1 MSLKLWHVPVR
12 LAAGAFILNS
22 GLNKRDLEGEAAAGA
37 HGWASSA
44 IKPLA
49 KVDAD
54 TFAKGLSTGEMAL
67 GGALLAPFVPSWLA
81 GVALTGFA
89 TGLLQL
95 YRSTPGMTEADGI
108 RPTEKGTPVAK
119 DIWLLGIGL
128 ALVLDRLTDR
138 R

>member
-22 GLNKRDLEGEAAAGA
+22 GVTKRTLEGEAAAGV

-44 IKPLA
+44 IPPLG

-54 TFAKGLSTGEMAL
+54 TFARGLSRGEMAL
-67 GGALLAPFVPSWLA
+67 GGLLLAPIVPSWLA
-81 GVALTGFA
+81 GTALTGFA

-108 RPTEKGTPVAK
+108 RPTQQGTPVAK
-119 DIWLLGIGL
+119 DVWLLGIGL
-128 ALVLDRLTDR
+128 ALVIDGLTGR